1 MSVRVYATEGLKSV
15 VVTIAVYLLTYAKDY
30 LEAGNYYVA
39 LVLSVAGAVAVFIA
53 YYMNYR
59 LILSLIKRKR

>member
-1 MSVRVYATEGLKSV
+1 MSVRVYATEGIKSV

-30 LEAGNYYVA
+30 LEAGNYYMA
-39 LVLSVAGAVAVFIA
+39 LVLSIAGTVAVFIA